1 MEPLIVVKNLSTHFF
16 TQSGVVRAV
25 DGVSFHIDR
34 GETVALVGESGCGK
48 TVCSLSIMRLTRPP
62 GRIVSGEVWL
72 DGSDLLRLSEREI
85 RKIRG
90 VKVAMVF
97 QEPTLAFD
105 PVYTV
110 GAQIMETIT
119 QHKKIGHKEALRETV
134 ELLRM
139 VGIADANRQVYS
151 YPHELSGGMLQRAM
165 IALAISCKPQ
175 LLIADEPTTSLDVT
189 IQAQVLE
196 LLTEIRQTLNTAVLL
211 ITHNFGI
218 VSRYAKRAYVMY
230 AGNIIET
237 ASVYKL
243 YQEPRHP
250 YTAELWASML
260 TLDRPKKSRILRS
273 GHGLSDLSSRGE
285 GCAYFPRCKDR
296 ELECE
301 RYQPA
306 LIDVGDSHFVGC
318 HKVTLGGK
326 NAAKQ

>member
-1 MEPLIVVKNLSTHFF
+1 MKPILQVKNLRTHFF
-16 TQSGVVRAV
+16 TEAGVVRAV

-48 TVCSLSIMRLTRPP
+48 TVCSLSIMRLIRPP
-62 GRIVSGEVWL
+62 GRIVNGEVWF
-72 DGSDLLRLSEREI
+72 DGSDLLQMPEREI

-90 VKVAMVF
+90 AKIAMVF

-110 GAQIMETIT
+110 GDQIIETVT
-119 QHKKIGHKEALRETV
+119 QHNKIERKEATRITI

-139 VGIADANRQVYS
+139 VGIADADKHVYS

-196 LLTEIRQTLNTAVLL
+196 LLTEISQTLNTAVLL

-230 AGNIIET
+230 GGNIIET
-237 ASVYKL
+237 GSVYKL

-250 YTAELWASML
+250 YTVELWASML

-273 GHGLSDLSSRGE
+273 GHGLSDLSNRAE
-285 GCAYFPRCKDR
+285 GCAYFPRCKSP

-306 LIDVGDSHFVGC
+306 LIDVGDSHYVSC
-318 HKVTLGGK
+318 HRVTLGGK
-326 NAAKQ
+326 NAAKH